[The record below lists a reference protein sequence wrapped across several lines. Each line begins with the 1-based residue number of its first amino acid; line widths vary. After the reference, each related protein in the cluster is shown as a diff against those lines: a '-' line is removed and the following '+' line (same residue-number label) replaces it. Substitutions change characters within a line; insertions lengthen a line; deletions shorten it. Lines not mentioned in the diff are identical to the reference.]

1 MTITINS
8 NTMRKVLDLFEK
20 INMGDEDRWYSRAIS
35 NEPVTRVNIDST
47 GELIKV
53 VFPNALL
60 SRSVVRAEFE
70 GADVARQV
78 NYVLYVGGELNT
90 VFSINNNK

>member
-35 NEPVTRVNIDST
+35 NEPVTSVNIDST

>member
-1 MTITINS
+1 MK
-8 NTMRKVLDLFEK
+8 KVVDLFDA
-20 INMGDEDRWYSRAIS
+20 INIGDEDRWFSRAVSRECIT
-35 NEPVTRVNIDST
+35 NVNLNSQ
-47 GELIKV
+47 GEVIKV
-53 VFPNALL
+53 EFPNALL

-90 VFSINNNK
+90 IFSTNN

>member
-8 NTMRKVLDLFEK
+8 NTMKKVLALFEK

-90 VFSINNNK
+90 IFSINN

>member
-1 MTITINS
+1 MTISINS
-8 NTMRKVLDLFEK
+8 NTMKKVLELFEK
-20 INMGDEDRWYSRAIS
+20 INVGDEDRWYSRPIS
-35 NEPVTRVNIDST
+35 KEPITSVNIDSN

-90 VFSINNNK
+90 IFSINNNK